1 LIDFSKNIKFS
12 NKKTNGFSKSQS
24 KYFEISKINNIY
36 EKSHVHFYFGI
47 AQMRKIIV
55 KRKIN
60 TTSPKKE
67 RVSFTFSI
75 NWSDPMEKSVP
86 CIQGMLDSILE
97 NPGNTRFEF
106 LFFTTCLLENYLSLM
121 VAFLKK
127 KEKLI
132 TSFT

>member
-1 LIDFSKNIKFS
+1 
-12 NKKTNGFSKSQS
+12 
-24 KYFEISKINNIY
+24 
-36 EKSHVHFYFGI
+36 
-47 AQMRKIIV
+47 
-55 KRKIN
+55 
-60 TTSPKKE
+60 
-67 RVSFTFSI
+67 
-75 NWSDPMEKSVP
+75 MEKSVP